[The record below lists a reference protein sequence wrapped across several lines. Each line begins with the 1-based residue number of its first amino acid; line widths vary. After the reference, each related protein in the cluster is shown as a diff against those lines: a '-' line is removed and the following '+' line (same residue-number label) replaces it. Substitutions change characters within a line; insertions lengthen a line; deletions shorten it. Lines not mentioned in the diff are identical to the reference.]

1 MNVFSTWHLQL
12 YIMSRSSNIQFTTL
26 HWHWL
31 HCVSNSSQ
39 ASCMAHVSS
48 QRQVLKPDIWTYWIT
63 HIVPYCILSFSH
75 KQTPSGSSRNCYMRL
90 VRGAVLSPT
99 LIGSALTHS
108 YSEVNAVD
116 FVRRTCRGSTNYLK
130 TPTLLCFIKSPL
142 TVVTSCISFY
152 RHFRRPHRTIVCII
166 ELVSSACPTTQDAL
180 WIVTF
185 LLGPCSRMF
194 INSF

>member
-1 MNVFSTWHLQL
+1 MHHHRRFC
-12 YIMSRSSNIQFTTL
+12 MSSLARLIQQYLHPTKLRLWTSYRCLWWNWQDLFQPPSSSFTAI
-26 HWHWL
+26 
-31 HCVSNSSQ
+31 CV
-39 ASCMAHVSS
+39 
-48 QRQVLKPDIWTYWIT
+48 LW
-63 HIVPYCILSFSH
+63 
-75 KQTPSGSSRNCYMRL
+75 L

-99 LIGSALTHS
+99 LIGSASTHS
-108 YSEVNAVD
+108 CSEVNAVD

-142 TVVTSCISFY
+142 TVVMSCISFY
-152 RHFRRPHRTIVCII
+152 RHFRRLYRTIVCAI
-166 ELVSSACPTTQDAL
+166 ELISSACRTTQDAL